1 MANPGYVRSTDGDN
15 ADNGSTVALANAT
28 LVGAMTDAAA
38 GDRVWAATNHAES
51 TAGAVSI
58 GMPGTLAAPVQ
69 IYCGDFASEPPT
81 AVTTGATVTTT
92 GANSITISGVGV
104 IDGLKFYAAT
114 GSSSYTGITIAPSDG
129 NYVHLR
135 NCEMS
140 LVGTNASGSFQLG
153 NTTGGTES
161 RAFWE
166 NVSVSFSATGQDVDL
181 RHCRFVWSGGGV
193 LAGSSS
199 PTTLVTLNGD
209 TFDCLLENLNL
220 TELGASLRIFANS
233 GGGVGTG
240 KIRNC
245 RMPATWDTNGLLG
258 QPTAFNTRF
267 EMWNC
272 SSGDSIIRVRIAD
285 VMGELWDESTVVR
298 TGGASDG
305 ATSYAYKM
313 DTSTNASFPSN
324 RFEGPEHMV
333 FNTAVG
339 SPITLAVEVVHNGVG
354 AGSSGALQND
364 EFALEVSYPGT
375 SGYPIYT
382 KITSAKANPVGSASD
397 YTSSSET
404 WTTTGL
410 STPVKQKMSVTFTP
424 QEAGALIWRVVGF
437 KASKGIYYCPKPDL
451 S

>member
-15 ADNGSTVALANAT
+15 ADNGSTIALANAT
-28 LVGAMTDAAA
+28 LVGAMADATA
-38 GDRVWAATNHAES
+38 GDRVWVAANHAES
-51 TAGAVSI
+51 TNAAVSI
-58 GMPGTLAAPVQ
+58 GMPGTLAAPTQ

-92 GANSITISGVGV
+92 GASSITIGGVGV
-104 IDGLKFYAAT
+104 IDGFKFYAAT

-129 NYVHLR
+129 NYVCLR
-135 NCEMS
+135 NCELS

-161 RAFWE
+161 RATWD
-166 NVSVSFSATGQDVDL
+166 NVSVSFSATGQDIDL

-193 LAGSSS
+193 LSGSSS

-209 TFDCLLENLNL
+209 TFDCLLENLDLSNL
-220 TELGASLRIFANS
+220 SASLRIFTNS
-233 GGGVGTG
+233 GTGVGTG

-245 RMPATWDTNGLLG
+245 RLPATWNANGLLG

-272 SSGDSIIRVRIAD
+272 SSDDSIIRLRIAD
-285 VMGELWDESTVVR
+285 VMGELWDESTIVR

-305 ATSYAYKM
+305 TTSYSYKI
-313 DTSTNASFPSN
+313 DTSATASFPSN
-324 RFEGPEHMV
+324 RFEGPEHAV
-333 FNTAVG
+333 WNSTVG
-339 SPITLAVEVVHNGVG
+339 SAVTLTVEIVHNGVG
-354 AGSSGALQND
+354 AGASGALQDD
-364 EFALEVSYPGT
+364 EFALEVMYP
-375 SGYPIYT
+375 SHADYPIYAKAT
-382 KITSAKANPVGSASD
+382 TAKANPVGAASS

-410 STPVKQKMSVTFTP
+410 STPTKQKMSVTFTP
-424 QEAGALIWRVVGF
+424 QNEGALIWRVVGF
-437 KASKGIYYCPKPDL
+437 RASKGMYYCPKPAL

>member
-15 ADNGSTVALANAT
+15 ADNGSTIALANAT
-28 LVGAMTDAAA
+28 LVGAMADAAA
-38 GDRVWAATNHAES
+38 GDRVWVATNHAES
-51 TAGAVSI
+51 TAGAVSVS
-58 GMPGTLAAPVQ
+58 MPGTLAAPTQ

-81 AVTTGATVTTT
+81 AVTTGATVTST
-92 GANSITISGVGV
+92 GTNSITLSGVGV

-114 GSSSYTGITIAPSDG
+114 GSSAYTGIMIAPSDG

-135 NCEMS
+135 NCELS
-140 LVGTNASGSFQLG
+140 LVGTAASGSFQLG

-161 RAFWE
+161 RVLWE
-166 NVSVSFSATGQDVDL
+166 NVSVAFSATGQDVDL

-220 TELGASLRIFANS
+220 SELSATLRIFANS
-233 GGGVGTG
+233 GAGVGKG
-240 KIRNC
+240 VIRNC
-245 RMPATWDTNGLLG
+245 RMPSTWDGNGLLG
-258 QPTAFNTRF
+258 QPTAYNTRF

-272 SSGDSIIRVRIAD
+272 SSGDSIIRLRISD

-313 DTSTNASFPSN
+313 DTSPSASFPSN

-333 FNTAVG
+333 FNSTVG
-339 SPITLAVEVVHNGVG
+339 SAVTLTVEVVHNAVG
-354 AGSSGALQND
+354 AGASGALQND
-364 EFALEVSYPGT
+364 EFALEVMYPGT

-382 KITSAKANPVGSASD
+382 TVTSAKSNLVGTASD
-397 YTSSSET
+397 YSSSSET

-410 STPVKQKMSVTFTP
+410 TTPVKQKMSVTFTP
-424 QEAGALIWRVVGF
+424 QEAGALIWRIVGF
-437 KASKGIYYCPKPDL
+437 RASHGIYYCPKPTL